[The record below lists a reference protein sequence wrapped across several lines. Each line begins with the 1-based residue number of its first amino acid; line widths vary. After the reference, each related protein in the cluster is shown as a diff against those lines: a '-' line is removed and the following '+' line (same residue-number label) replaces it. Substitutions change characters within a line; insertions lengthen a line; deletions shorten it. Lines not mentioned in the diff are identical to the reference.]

1 MINIEFLKIFSS
13 TNRKIR
19 VQISRDRSQPPPI
32 RFQIL
37 ENPLQ
42 IDRIDIFF
50 FFTANMKNRRF
61 ASHSRC
67 FGIGFAEQ
75 ERVPAKNSAYWCRV
89 ETTPADENYR
99 KIDGVTCVSV
109 SVKVHATT
117 HPTRLEIDAV
127 SESCLLAFPRVFEAV
142 IIAPS
147 SSTIFANQL
156 FIESIVLL
164 YFDLFFTILEIKLR
178 FVNLSLS

>member
-1 MINIEFLKIFSS
+1 
-13 TNRKIR
+13 
-19 VQISRDRSQPPPI
+19 
-32 RFQIL
+32 
-37 ENPLQ
+37 
-42 IDRIDIFF
+42 
-50 FFTANMKNRRF
+50 MKNRRF